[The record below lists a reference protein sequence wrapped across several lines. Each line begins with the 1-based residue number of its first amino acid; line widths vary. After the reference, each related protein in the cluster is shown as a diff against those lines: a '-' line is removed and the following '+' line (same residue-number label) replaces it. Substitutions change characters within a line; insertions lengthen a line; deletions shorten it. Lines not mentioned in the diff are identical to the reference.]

1 MKKIWAPFVTGV
13 TLSLLVASPAW
24 AQLFSDDEAR
34 KAIIELRARIAS
46 LEKQS
51 ESLVTENSTLKSRVD
66 GMAKSQLDMVSEMG
80 QLRSELQNVLGSL
93 ETLTHTVSV
102 DQGALVSGIEQQIQ
116 SIVSGIEQQIQS
128 ISERLARFEPQ
139 SFDIDNQ
146 TVLVDAKEKSAFE
159 AAQGLLA
166 SGATEAAAAAFDEFS
181 RRFPESA
188 LRPWALNFEGAAHY
202 LRKNYKAS
210 IAALSELYRKYPGH
224 TRVPESLLT
233 LAASQ
238 AESGQTRAARNTL
251 NLLLKQFPNSSQAAT
266 AKKRLAAL
274 GPSKN

>member
-1 MKKIWAPFVTGV
+1 MKKTWASFVTGV

-93 ETLTHTVSV
+93 ETLTHTVTV
-102 DQGALVSGIEQQIQ
+102 DQGTL
-116 SIVSGIEQQIQS
+116 VSGIEQQIQS

-159 AAQGLLA
+159 AAQGLHA

-210 IAALSELYRKYPGH
+210 IAALSELYRKYPRH

>member
-1 MKKIWAPFVTGV
+1 MKILVSLMNAAMAA
-13 TLSLLVASPAW
+13 SLLVAPPAW

-51 ESLVTENSTLKSRVD
+51 EFLATENSTLKSRVD

-80 QLRSELQNVLGSL
+80 QLRSELQSVLSSL
-93 ETLTHTVSV
+93 ESLTRTVTVEQSS
-102 DQGALVSGIEQQIQ
+102 LVSGVEQQIQ
-116 SIVSGIEQQIQS
+116 SL
-128 ISERLARFEPQ
+128 SERLARFEPQ
-139 SFDIDNQ
+139 SFVIDNQ
-146 TVLVDAKEKSAFE
+146 TILVDAKERSAFE
-159 AAQGLLA
+159 AAQGLFT

-181 RRFPESA
+181 RRFPDSA

-202 LRKNYKAS
+202 LRKNYKSS
-210 IAALSELYRKYPGH
+210 ISALSELYKKYPSH

-233 LAASQ
+233 LAASR
-238 AESGQTRAARNTL
+238 AESGQIRAARNTL
-251 NLLLKQFPNSSQAAT
+251 DLLLKQFPNSNQAAT

-274 GPSKN
+274 GSSKN

>member
-1 MKKIWAPFVTGV
+1 MIRNWAFLFA
-13 TLSLLVASPAW
+13 LSFFAASPSW
-24 AQLFSDDEAR
+24 GQLFSDDEAR

-51 ESLVTENSTLKSRVD
+51 EFLATENAILKSRLD

-80 QLRSELQNVLGSL
+80 QLRSELQSVLGSL
-93 ETLTHTVSV
+93 ETLTRTVTV
-102 DQGALVSGIEQQIQ
+102 EQGTMVSGIEQQIQ
-116 SIVSGIEQQIQS
+116 SLSD
-128 ISERLARFEPQ
+128 RLARFEPQ
-139 SFDIDNQ
+139 SFVIDNQ

-202 LRKNYKAS
+202 LRKNYKPS
-210 IAALSELYRKYPGH
+210 ISALSELYKKYPGH
-224 TRVPESLLT
+224 ARVPESLLT

-251 NLLLKQFPNSSQAAT
+251 DLLLKEFPSTSQAAT
-266 AKKRLAAL
+266 AKNRLAAL
-274 GPSKN
+274 GSSKN

>member
-1 MKKIWAPFVTGV
+1 MKILVSLMHAAMAA
-13 TLSLLVASPAW
+13 SLLAAPPAW

-51 ESLVTENSTLKSRVD
+51 EFLATENSTLKSRVD

-80 QLRSELQNVLGSL
+80 QLRSELQSVLGSL
-93 ETLTHTVSV
+93 ETLTRTVTVEQSS
-102 DQGALVSGIEQQIQ
+102 LVSGVEQQIQ
-116 SIVSGIEQQIQS
+116 SL
-128 ISERLARFEPQ
+128 SERLARFEPQ
-139 SFDIDNQ
+139 SFVIDNQ
-146 TVLVDAKEKSAFE
+146 TILVDAKEKSAFE

-181 RRFPESA
+181 RRFPDSA

-202 LRKNYKAS
+202 LRKNYKSS
-210 IAALSELYRKYPGH
+210 ISALSELYQKYPSH
-224 TRVPESLLT
+224 ARVPESLLT

-251 NLLLKQFPNSSQAAT
+251 NLLLKHFPNSSQAAT

>member
-1 MKKIWAPFVTGV
+1 MIRNWA
-13 TLSLLVASPAW
+13 SLFAFSFFAVSPVW

-51 ESLVTENSTLKSRVD
+51 ESSATETAILKSRLD

-80 QLRSELQNVLGSL
+80 QLRSELQSVLGSL
-93 ETLTHTVSV
+93 EILKRTVTV
-102 DQGALVSGIEQQIQ
+102 DQGTLVSGIEQQIQ
-116 SIVSGIEQQIQS
+116 SLAD
-128 ISERLARFEPQ
+128 RLARFEPQ
-139 SFDIDNQ
+139 SFAIDHQ

-181 RRFPESA
+181 RRFPESD

-202 LRKNYKAS
+202 LRKNYKSS
-210 IAALSELYRKYPGH
+210 ISALSELYEKYPSH

-251 NLLLKQFPNSSQAAT
+251 NLLLKQFPNTAQAAT

>member
-1 MKKIWAPFVTGV
+1 
-13 TLSLLVASPAW
+13 
-24 AQLFSDDEAR
+24 
-34 KAIIELRARIAS
+34 
-46 LEKQS
+46 
-51 ESLVTENSTLKSRVD
+51 
-66 GMAKSQLDMVSEMG
+66 MAKSQLDMVSEMG
-80 QLRSELQNVLGSL
+80 QLRSELQSVLGSL
-93 ETLTHTVSV
+93 ETLNRTVTV
-102 DQGALVSGIEQQIQ
+102 DQGTLVSGIEQQIQ
-116 SIVSGIEQQIQS
+116 SLSD
-128 ISERLARFEPQ
+128 RLARFEPQ
-139 SFDIDNQ
+139 SFVIDNQ
-146 TVLVDAKEKSAFE
+146 TVLVEAKEKSAFE

-202 LRKNYKAS
+202 LRKNYKSS
-210 IAALSELYRKYPGH
+210 ISALSELYKKYPAH

-251 NLLLKQFPNSSQAAT
+251 NLLLKQFPNTAQAAT